1 MNEITTNN
9 KQQELDLAEIIAII
23 FKRFWLI
30 VVCVLCGI
38 VAAVCVNTLTRPMY
52 EATALLMI
60 NKEDAGKL
68 DATPYGSFLSEE
80 DYYRTQYQLLESR
93 SLLERV
99 YQKMNL
105 EQYEQFSNPG
115 GVSKLHGALKID
127 PVTRSRLV
135 NIRVRAYDPQLA
147 AEIANEVA
155 STFVTENISNRI
167 SMGQDV
173 IRALEN
179 SENSPAEQELLSS
192 MPQVVNSDFIKSL
205 KQQVANLESQ
215 KAELAAKYT
224 EQHPDLLSV
233 KGQLVALKSQINQ
246 ETKRLVQSIKIELSG
261 QFSGNNIRIVDP
273 AITPGNPVLPRK
285 MINLLVGVLAGGLIG
300 IMIVFALEF
309 LDQSINSSE
318 DVENKLHLPFLGFI
332 PKEKRKER
340 DLEYATMLK
349 QGNFLLAENIRNI
362 RTMLGFALA
371 DNPNAPF
378 LITSSLQSEGKS
390 NLSSNLVVALAQAG
404 KKVLL
409 IDGDLRRSR
418 LHKIFRLSLDQGL
431 SNIWANDP
439 QKADYAANIQAVADV
454 NNLFVMTSGQ
464 RPPNP
469 AELLSTPKLGDFIAW
484 AQKNYDQVIVDC
496 PAILPVADTM
506 LWGRYI
512 PRAIF
517 LVRYGKT
524 NARLAKIALDK
535 LHKASI
541 KLLGAV
547 IGQYKPVGLSYGQ
560 YGYYKS
566 YHYYEDKEKK

>member
-1 MNEITTNN
+1 M
-9 KQQELDLAEIIAII
+9 
-23 FKRFWLI
+23 
-30 VVCVLCGI
+30 
-38 VAAVCVNTLTRPMY
+38 
-52 EATALLMI
+52 
-60 NKEDAGKL
+60 
-68 DATPYGSFLSEE
+68 
-80 DYYRTQYQLLESR
+80 
-93 SLLERV
+93 
-99 YQKMNL
+99 
-105 EQYEQFSNPG
+105 
-115 GVSKLHGALKID
+115 
-127 PVTRSRLV
+127 
-135 NIRVRAYDPQLA
+135 
-147 AEIANEVA
+147 
-155 STFVTENISNRI
+155 
-167 SMGQDV
+167 
-173 IRALEN
+173 
-179 SENSPAEQELLSS
+179 
-192 MPQVVNSDFIKSL
+192 
-205 KQQVANLESQ
+205 
-215 KAELAAKYT
+215 
-224 EQHPDLLSV
+224 
-233 KGQLVALKSQINQ
+233 
-246 ETKRLVQSIKIELSG
+246 
-261 QFSGNNIRIVDP
+261 
-273 AITPGNPVLPRK
+273 
-285 MINLLVGVLAGGLIG
+285 
-300 IMIVFALEF
+300 
-309 LDQSINSSE
+309 
-318 DVENKLHLPFLGFI
+318 
-332 PKEKRKER
+332 
-340 DLEYATMLK
+340 
-349 QGNFLLAENIRNI
+349 
-362 RTMLGFALA
+362 
-371 DNPNAPF
+371 
-378 LITSSLQSEGKS
+378 
-390 NLSSNLVVALAQAG
+390 SSNLVVALAQAG

-418 LHKIFRLSLDQGL
+418 LHKVFRLSLDQGL